1 MAHTVQCYRAST
13 KCKICGEVILKAK
26 KKEHLEQWRSIE
38 GLKKSLT
45 DDNEDDASNF
55 FDHGIDPN
63 M

>member
-1 MAHTVQCYRAST
+1 
-13 KCKICGEVILKAK
+13 VILKAK
-26 KKEHLEQWRSIE
+26 KKEHLDQWRSTE